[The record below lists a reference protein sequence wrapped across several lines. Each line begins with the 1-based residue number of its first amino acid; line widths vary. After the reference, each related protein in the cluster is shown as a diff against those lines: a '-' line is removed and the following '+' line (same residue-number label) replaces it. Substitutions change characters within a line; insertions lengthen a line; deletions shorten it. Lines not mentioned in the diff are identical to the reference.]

1 MPMIRCMDLVRHLR
15 FFTAVA
21 DARHFGHAARDL
33 GMTQPPLS
41 QGIQR
46 LERHLGVRLFERDA
60 RGVRLTDEGQR
71 LLSASRDLVQRAE
84 DLGRLARQVA
94 APRRVRLGVAAELD
108 ELTATVLGAIAAQ
121 GTEVSPE
128 VGASRD
134 LVDALVEGELDIAV
148 IRHPGI
154 VDGLSAGEVIRVPT
168 RLAAPPG
175 ADGEVFA
182 CDLPLVTPPRH
193 HQPAAHDQLVD
204 ELRRG
209 GHSGATLETP
219 DANHRAAL
227 VAAGMAVRL
236 VGEPGHPP
244 GNPPL
249 RLRVVWP
256 KPRARRPG
264 VDPEHLSEVI
274 ERALV
279 P

>member
-1 MPMIRCMDLVRHLR
+1 
-15 FFTAVA
+15 
-21 DARHFGHAARDL
+21 
-33 GMTQPPLS
+33 MTQPPLS

-60 RGVRLTDEGQR
+60 RGVRLTEEGKR
-71 LLSASRDLVQRAE
+71 LLSVSRDLVQRGE
-84 DLGRLARQVA
+84 DLQRLARQVA
-94 APRRVRLGVAAELD
+94 APRRVRLGVASELD
-108 ELTATVLGAIAAQ
+108 ELTGTVLAAISAE
-121 GTEVSPE
+121 GMEVSPE
-128 VGASRD
+128 VGASRE
-134 LVDALVEGELDIAV
+134 LVDALVGGDLDVAV

-154 VDGLSAGEVIRVPT
+154 IDGLSAGDVIRVPT
-168 RLAAPPG
+168 RLRTPPG
-175 ADGEVFA
+175 LDAGVFE
-182 CDLPLVTPPRH
+182 CDLPLVTPPRY

-209 GHSGATLETP
+209 GHSGATLETS
-219 DANHRAAL
+219 DANHRSAL

-256 KPRARRPG
+256 KLRARRPG
-264 VDPEHLSEVI
+264 VDPEHLAGVI
-274 ERALV
+274 ERTLA

>member
-1 MPMIRCMDLVRHLR
+1 MPMMLRMDLVRHLR

-21 DARHFGHAARDL
+21 DARHFGHAAQDL

-84 DLGRLARQVA
+84 DLKRLARQVA

-108 ELTATVLGAIAAQ
+108 ELTATVLGAIAIE
-121 GTEVSPE
+121 GTEVTPE

-134 LVDALVEGELDIAV
+134 LVDALAEGELDIAI

-168 RLAAPPG
+168 RLEGPPG
-175 ADGEVFA
+175 TDADMFQ

-204 ELRRG
+204 ELRRD

-236 VGEPGHPP
+236 VGAPGHPP

-256 KPRARRPG
+256 KHRDRRSG
-264 VDPEHLSEVI
+264 VDHDRLAEVI
-274 ERALV
+274 ERTLA